1 LKVGD
6 PWDPVTDLGPV
17 VSDRAAARILA
28 LVADAAARGARI
40 LRAPRAV
47 GRVIQPTVIADAPEG
62 TRLLQEEVFGPVI
75 VLIRAA
81 SAAEAFEIANA
92 TPFGLQASCFTRDL
106 ASAFQAFDQ
115 IDVGS
120 LWINEAS
127 RFRLDNYPF
136 GGAKQSGFGR
146 EGVRSAMEEFT
157 QAKFLGLSF
166 PNPLP

>member
-1 LKVGD
+1 M
-6 PWDPVTDLGPV
+6 
-17 VSDRAAARILA
+17 
-28 LVADAAARGARI
+28 
-40 LRAPRAV
+40 

-127 RFRLDNYPF
+127 RFRLDMYPF
-136 GGAKQSGFGR
+136 GGMKDSGFGR
-146 EGVRSAMEEFT
+146 EGIRYAMEEYS
-157 QAKFLGLSF
+157 QLKFIGMRTSR
-166 PNPLP
+166 